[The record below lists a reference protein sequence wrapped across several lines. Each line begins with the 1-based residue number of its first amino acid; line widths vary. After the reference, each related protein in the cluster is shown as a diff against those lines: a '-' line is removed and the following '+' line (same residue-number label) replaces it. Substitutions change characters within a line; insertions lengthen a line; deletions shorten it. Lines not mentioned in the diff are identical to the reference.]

1 MLNWMAQHQLVAG
14 TGLALVAILGFA
26 TACKTAAYQVHPGSV
41 DAFDSQS
48 YDTLLVAQATIQ
60 QAKQQVEAGALPA
73 AAAGP
78 LNHAIQA
85 YDVAETAWQAYHAAG
100 NGASVQKKCSGE
112 CAGGIGGGVG
122 RVAENCSGCR
132 ERRWQMSTLQYVLSI
147 LQIALNAAQGLT
159 TGNVKGALAT
169 AQALEQIIQSAVTA
183 YQQHTG
189 QAIDPSLLQGIAL
202 LPEAKAG
209 VAAT

>member
-1 MLNWMAQHQLVAG
+1 MLNWMVQHQFVAG
-14 TGLALVAILGFA
+14 TALALVAILGLA

-60 QAKQQVEAGALPA
+60 QAKQQVQAGALPA

-100 NGASVQKKCSGE
+100 NGASAQKNAAVNALAGLAAALGE
-112 CAGGIGGGVG
+112 LQKIVPAAANGGG
-122 RVAENCSGCR
+122 
-132 ERRWQMSTLQYVLSI
+132 
-147 LQIALNAAQGLT
+147 
-159 TGNVKGALAT
+159 K
-169 AQALEQIIQSAVTA
+169 
-183 YQQHTG
+183 
-189 QAIDPSLLQGIAL
+189 
-202 LPEAKAG
+202 
-209 VAAT
+209 